1 MSGPGKQISGDDG
14 ADFADSAGRVPMP
27 AGLAGWINEAGRRLD
42 LAFTPEQDFRFQRYF
57 QLLREWNERV
67 NLTAVVDDEGI
78 AVRHLLDSL
87 MLLPCLGQPGETA
100 SLIDV
105 GTGAGLPGLPLKIM
119 RPELRVV
126 LLDALAKRIKF
137 LDAVIEELMLP
148 DITTLHNRAEDA
160 ARETTLREHFD
171 IATAR
176 AVASLPALCEYCLPF
191 VRTGGVFL
199 AMKGQA
205 EPECTEA
212 RNAIRILGGE
222 LADIHEYELPGTDMK
237 RSIIQI
243 RKVKPTPAAYPRRAG
258 KPESQ
263 PLR

>member
-1 MSGPGKQISGDDG
+1 MSGPDD
-14 ADFADSAGRVPMP
+14 
-27 AGLAGWINEAGRRLD
+27 LAGWIDEAGRRLD
-42 LAFTPEQDFRFQRYF
+42 LVFSPEQANSFQHYF
-57 QLLREWNERV
+57 QLLREWNDKV

-87 MLLPCLGQPGETA
+87 MLLPCLGRPGEVA
-100 SLIDV
+100 RLIDV
-105 GTGAGLPGLPLKIM
+105 GTGAGLPGLPIKIM
-119 RPELRVV
+119 RPELRIV

-137 LDAVIEELMLP
+137 LDTVIDALALP
-148 DITTLHNRAEDA
+148 EITTLHNRAEDA
-160 ARETTLREHFD
+160 ARETDLREHFD
-171 IATAR
+171 FATAR
-176 AVASLPALCEYCLPF
+176 AVAALPALCEYSLPF
-191 VRTGGVFL
+191 VRVGGIFL

-205 EPECTEA
+205 EPECMEA

-222 LADIHEYELPGTDMK
+222 LADIHEYTLPGTAMK